1 MFRLYALTAL
11 HHLQNTRAAP
21 GVYEVRVPRR
31 SGTIFAKAAGAQPN
45 QRWVT
50 LHPRGRGSDDYVR
63 VLVKIHPDGTGHVM
77 SGSGKLRGLKLNRLQ
92 PEKWEQNAKE
102 RKAAKA
108 ETKKKEAAEKKAKEK
123 SDLQRASEDPEFAQ
137 EHAKRKVEEEA
148 FRDEKGEQLKKIHG
162 QIRER
167 HLKQISLAAELGLPG
182 WEDVDPQVLQDP
194 QGLKDE
200 KVQKALSAMGIT
212 PDMLEDDPQAM
223 TQAKG
228 GAGMVVG
235 RVQRKL
241 TSGLKRLKRDMIK
254 ELAENHELR
263 DSVLGEGGQVDA
275 GEAFAKK
282 PGGGLGFQ
290 KKTRERAEEEGISEA
305 DAKKQARDLA
315 EKRLKTLEE
324 IDPERAQHARTAG
337 ETMRGMH
344 KVAGALK
351 SVGEGSGPKLE
362 TNLDPVK
369 VREHAEK
376 VKEFLKV
383 SGEVE
388 RLEQSLRQYNQDTED
403 ITQAIQ
409 NRTPGSFDVDVTMDD
424 EDFVTDLKTSVQ
436 EAAKLDLT
444 RSFFDELDMED
455 QGLGWGDTSKAML
468 GKAAHAGY
476 AHLNAALLTATGHS
490 GLDRSVLDTLGL
502 EAAAKLA
509 AYRLQASLT
518 PEELDAV
525 REGLAAHHDETTI
538 QAMQDALEKAQRAKA
553 AALELDLPDVS
564 DAASL
569 VAAKELNNQR
579 KDYLE
584 SAINELGSALGG
596 MEAGAALNLAL
607 AQGVGKSINVRFNPQ
622 TDTKSVLMGL
632 AALGLDE
639 GDDYSAQKTIEGN
652 ALHVTLTEVGMEK
665 LSPPG
670 RPDELA
676 HAARLES
683 IREGELDEDDWL
695 PAGFTSYPANIHND
709 PARKDPLATPP
720 GFGEGTA
727 PGEALGDFVS
737 SRLADG
743 HKPSDILREVGSIDF
758 VLSHVPEAQREGYLE
773 SLNDLFPT
781 QGEDGKLRDVDQ
793 DPELRKRFE
802 GMARAFVAKNHP
814 DDADLHSQSIQP
826 DAPHTRKAAYLALTE
841 DPRTQIAFTPPGELG
856 HEETAALR
864 SYFHTE
870 IAGVDHK
877 GRDKAAFDKAVKD
890 LGPEP
895 QRMGE
900 SMFGTAA
907 VTPEWSEW
915 DAKRRAVTEQH
926 AGPTAWAEFVSGMRG
941 LKPAYEAVQEHM
953 KGRVAERFS
962 KYHSNLSGGAELRL
976 GVEAHRHAE
985 RFGVA
990 TDKDKRAEQL
1000 AQESSQM
1007 AGLRDR
1013 DRGKFAGEGK
1023 GSVVEKLRQKLKQGV
1038 AFEQTQSA
1046 LFGAP
1051 PSQANS
1057 KPDAPAVKDTFKE
1070 RYSLGSRA
1078 EGELAS
1084 ILPYAKGGLK
1094 AGDGGL
1100 SIYPKVTMGAGT
1112 KYVTQ
1117 QRAIKFAK
1125 QAKKSVMGLGM
1136 GSGKTGISI
1145 ATFTELHNEGKAKK
1159 ALFITPSVVRNQ
1171 FGEEMARFTE
1181 PGRYKW
1187 HAEEGSFEDR
1197 LKAYRDPDTHMN
1209 VVTHQ
1214 SFRDDAVKL
1223 LGNHYGHKTAE
1234 ETVAQLEATSPQER
1248 RKMVR
1253 EAFASQG
1260 VESLL
1265 DYIAIDEMHGFL
1277 NRDGKPDSVMA
1288 MIGDAAFQEAKYGQL
1303 ASGTPIKNDSSEAYD
1318 LLRKVAPE
1326 RWEGREDEFKRRY
1339 GVDMKVSQEAFKR
1352 EVNRYVFASKVPSGV
1367 DRKTVWGAEG
1377 EDGVHAPIDL
1387 HPKQQTRL
1395 EGVGTAFERARQARR
1410 EGKADVEALKVLSPN
1425 SFEGVPEERHQEVAE
1440 GLNRS
1445 LGTLR
1450 FSAQARVLDASPAHE
1465 NSKIQHVLKIAKA
1478 KKGEGQAGVVFAHSL
1493 SAVSEIAKALQ
1504 ADGHRVAVVTGA
1516 DSSEEK
1522 AKKRQMFHPDTG
1534 KPEADIMVLS
1544 DAAATGMNLQRGQYL
1559 VNYDLPLVHA
1569 THAQRN
1575 ARIDRIGQK
1584 QDVEVHNLLTSSK
1597 FDQDAQRR
1605 LERKE
1610 LLQSI
1615 FDSDWETLD
1624 DSGLAKH
1631 IALARSSQ
1639 GMNA

>member
-1 MFRLYALTAL
+1 MDRLYALTAL
-11 HHLQNTRAAP
+11 HHLQTSRAGP
-21 GVYEVRVPRR
+21 GLYEVRVPKRA
-31 SGTIFAKAAGAQPN
+31 GAVVAKAAQESGQK
-45 QRWVT
+45 WIT
-50 LHPRGRGSDDYVR
+50 LHPNGRGSDDYVR

-77 SGSGKLRGLKLNRLQ
+77 SGSGKLRGLKLNRLK
-92 PEKWEQNAKE
+92 PETWEQNAKE
-102 RKAAKA
+102 RKATKA
-108 ETKKKEAAEKKAKEK
+108 AEKKKEAAEKKQKEK
-123 SDLQRASEDPEFAQ
+123 TDLQRASEDPEFAQ
-137 EHAKRKVEEEA
+137 EHAKKKEEKFA
-148 FRDEKGEQLKKIHG
+148 DEKGEQLKKIHG

-167 HLKQISLAAELGLPG
+167 HLKQIGLAAELGLPG

-200 KVQKALSAMGIT
+200 KLGKAIAATGVSLGDLKESATMAQ
-212 PDMLEDDPQAM
+212 L
-223 TQAKG
+223 KG

-235 RVQRKL
+235 RAQRKL
-241 TSGLKRLKRDMIK
+241 ASGLKRLKRDMIK

-263 DSVLGEGGQVDA
+263 ERVLGESGEVDA
-275 GEAFAKK
+275 DKAFAKK

-290 KKTRERAEEEGISEA
+290 KKTRERAAEGGVSEA
-305 DAKKQARDLA
+305 DAKKQARVLA
-315 EKRLKTLEE
+315 EKRLEALEQT
-324 IDPERAQHARTAG
+324 DPDRARQAHLAG

-344 KVAGALK
+344 GVASALK

-362 TNLDPVK
+362 TSLDPQK

-376 VKEFLKV
+376 VKEFLKTA
-383 SGEVE
+383 SEVE
-388 RLEQSLRQYNQDTED
+388 RLEQSLRQYNRDTED
-403 ITQAIQ
+403 ISQAIE

-424 EDFVTDLKTSVQ
+424 EDFVNELKSNVE

-455 QGLGWGDTSKAML
+455 QGLGFEDTSKAML

-509 AYRLQASLT
+509 AYRLQASLE
-518 PEELDAV
+518 PEQLAAV

-538 QAMQDALEKAQRAKA
+538 QAMQDAVEKAQRAKA
-553 AALELDLPDVS
+553 AALELDLPNVT

-607 AQGVGKSINVRFNPQ
+607 AQGVGKSVNVRFNPQ
-622 TDTKSVLMGL
+622 TDTKGVLMGL

-639 GDDYSAQKTIEGN
+639 GDDYSAQKTVEGN
-652 ALHVTLTEVGMEK
+652 ALHVTLTEAGIEK

-670 RPDELA
+670 RPGELA
-676 HAARLES
+676 HAARLEA

-709 PARKDPLATPP
+709 PERKNPLATPP
-720 GFGEGTA
+720 GFGAGTP
-727 PGEALGDFVS
+727 PGEALGDFVG

-743 HKPSDILREVGSIDF
+743 HKPSDILREVGSVDF
-758 VLSHVPEAQREGYLE
+758 VLSHVPEAQRESYLE

-793 DPELRKRFE
+793 DPALRSRFE
-802 GMARAFVAKNHP
+802 GMARAFVEANHP
-814 DDADLHSQSIQP
+814 GDADLHSQSIQP

-841 DPRTQIAFTPPGELG
+841 DPRTQIAFSPPGELG

-864 SYFHTE
+864 AYFHTE
-870 IAGVDHK
+870 IAGVDAK
-877 GRDKAAFDKAVKD
+877 GRDKAAFDKAMKD

-926 AGPTAWAEFVSGMRG
+926 AGPTAWAEFVNGMRG
-941 LKPAYEAVQEHM
+941 LSPAYQAVQEHM

-976 GVEAHRHAE
+976 GVEAHPHAE

-1013 DRGKFAGEGK
+1013 NQGKFAGEGK

-1046 LFGAP
+1046 LFGTPAP
-1051 PSQANS
+1051 QASS
-1057 KPDAPAVKDTFKE
+1057 KPDAPTVKDAFKE

-1094 AGDGGL
+1094 AGDSGL

-1112 KYVTQ
+1112 KYVKQ

-1125 QAKKSVMGLGM
+1125 QAKKSLMAMGM
-1136 GSGKTGISI
+1136 GSGKTNVQMG
-1145 ATFTELHNEGKAKK
+1145 TFTELHSEGKARKG
-1159 ALFITPSVVRNQ
+1159 LFVVPSVVRNQ
-1171 FGEEMARFTE
+1171 FGEEMARFTK
-1181 PGRYKW
+1181 PGAYKW
-1187 HAEEGSFEDR
+1187 HAESAPFEER
-1197 LKAYRDPDTHMN
+1197 LKAYQDPGTHM
-1209 VVTHQ
+1209 VVTTHQ
-1214 SFRDDAVKL
+1214 TFRDDMLKMIAT
-1223 LGNHYGHKTAE
+1223 HQGHGDSERASQE
-1234 ETVAQLEATSPQER
+1234 FEAQSPQER
-1248 RKMVR
+1248 RTTLR
-1253 EAFASQG
+1253 STLQTHNA
-1260 VESLL
+1260 ESLL
-1265 DYIAIDEMHGFL
+1265 DYVAMDEAHEALG
-1277 NRDGKPDSVMA
+1277 RDGKPDSFLQMVS
-1288 MIGDAAFQEAKYGQL
+1288 DAALQESGYAV
-1303 ASGTPIKNDSSEAYD
+1303 AATGTPAKNDASEVYD
-1318 LLRKVAPE
+1318 WLRKLDPD
-1326 RWEGREDEFKRRY
+1326 RWEGKGDEFKRRY
-1339 GVDMKVSQEAFKR
+1339 GVDLSVAQDAFKR
-1352 EVNRYVFASKVPSGV
+1352 EANRYIYATSVPSGV
-1367 DRKTVWGAEG
+1367 ERKEVWGHETPEG
-1377 EDGVHAPIDL
+1377 HQPLPL

-1395 EGVGTAFERARQARR
+1395 EGVNTAYERARQARR
-1410 EGKADVEALKVLSPN
+1410 EGKVDVEAMKVLSPN
-1425 SFEGVPEERHQEVAE
+1425 SFEGVNEAQHEEVA
-1440 GLNRS
+1440 GKLNRS

-1450 FSAQARVLDASPAHE
+1450 FSAQARAIDAAPAE
-1465 NSKIQHVLKIAKA
+1465 TNGKIQHLLKLAI
-1478 KKGEGQAGVVFAHSL
+1478 
-1493 SAVSEIAKALQ
+1493 
-1504 ADGHRVAVVTGA
+1504 
-1516 DSSEEK
+1516 
-1522 AKKRQMFHPDTG
+1522 
-1534 KPEADIMVLS
+1534 
-1544 DAAATGMNLQRGQYL
+1544 
-1559 VNYDLPLVHA
+1559 
-1569 THAQRN
+1569 RN
-1575 ARIDRIGQK
+1575 ARATSPASCSRIRSPPFRRSPRRSPPRGTAWRRSRVRIPPRARGK
-1584 QDVEVHNLLTSSK
+1584 SGGNFTPTKARPRLTS
-1597 FDQDAQRR
+1597 
-1605 LERKE
+1605 
-1610 LLQSI
+1610 
-1615 FDSDWETLD
+1615 
-1624 DSGLAKH
+1624 
-1631 IALARSSQ
+1631 
-1639 GMNA
+1639 